1 MKKLKLI
8 VPIILV
14 ALMIAAAFYISN
26 RIERNTSTVKEDN
39 TFTQTEKTI
48 TGDIIKSGLADIGE
62 LATEEYYYT
71 GVESFDSSKSI
82 KGFELPFTTT
92 RFIYSYDGV
101 IKAGIDFEEI
111 EVEKDDLKKLIVV
124 TLPPSRI
131 LSSEIDHDSFK
142 LYDEKQSIFNPLKVG
157 DVNDTIKDLKKVEN
171 ELEEIEA
178 LLASAADD
186 VSGTPEED
194 RITSI
199 RYDLEQIEISIRHQR
214 KRFEEMEC
222 GAE

>member
-1 MKKLKLI
+1 MKTAGMVVGTPDWQLDNMFENDLAKS
-8 VPIILV
+8 VDEFFCDPIY
-14 ALMIAAAFYISN
+14 A
-26 RIERNTSTVKEDN
+26 
-39 TFTQTEKTI
+39 
-48 TGDIIKSGLADIGE
+48 
-62 LATEEYYYT
+62 
-71 GVESFDSSKSI
+71 
-82 KGFELPFTTT
+82 
-92 RFIYSYDGV
+92 
-101 IKAGIDFEEI
+101 
-111 EVEKDDLKKLIVV
+111 
-124 TLPPSRI
+124 
-131 LSSEIDHDSFK
+131 
-142 LYDEKQSIFNPLKVG
+142 
-157 DVNDTIKDLKKVEN
+157 DTIKDLKKVEN

>member
-48 TGDIIKSGLADIGE
+48 TGDIIKAGLSDIGE

-82 KGFELPFTTT
+82 KGFDIPFTTT

-124 TLPPSRI
+124 TLPQSRI

-142 LYDEKQSIFNPLKVG
+142 LYDEKQSSGFMTSS
-157 DVNDTIKDLKKVEN
+157 DTMTLPEIDAALKKAGFLTRDSRKKERKKYG
-171 ELEEIEA
+171 LR
-178 LLASAADD
+178 AA
-186 VSGTPEED
+186 
-194 RITSI
+194 RA
-199 RYDLEQIEISIRHQR
+199 RYQYS
-214 KRFEEMEC
+214 KR
-222 GAE
+222 

>member
-157 DVNDTIKDLKKVEN
+157 DVNDTIKDLKAKAEADAVKKGVLKRADKNAVTLLKQFLKSTYDLSDYTIKVET
-171 ELEEIEA
+171 A
-178 LLASAADD
+178 
-186 VSGTPEED
+186 
-194 RITSI
+194 
-199 RYDLEQIEISIRHQR
+199 
-214 KRFEEMEC
+214 K
-222 GAE
+222 